1 MFIIQAPSAYRLG
14 YLCLIGQGQTEAEA
28 WAEAYGP
35 DWKVTAKK
43 LIKRSGAFCSEVTD
57 EEWQEMQYHN

>member
-14 YLCLIGQGQTEAEA
+14 HLCLIGQGETESQA
-28 WAEAYGP
+28 WLDAYGP

-43 LIKRSGAFCSEVTD
+43 MIKRSGAFCLEVTD
-57 EEWQEMQYHN
+57 EEWHEMQFQN